1 MSSLVA
7 IRARQ
12 SQLLSEL
19 KECLEELAKASDC
32 EGQFVVSAQDECSPS
47 FCFICPLTEHASKQ
61 LDDVR
66 SGMGRGRAVGQGVK
80 DRYVEAISSIDP
92 RYDARVKMRRLL
104 YHLVPDEDVLDTWF
118 SSALWPHSTLG
129 WPDSPRHAG
138 GNATSLLDYYYP
150 TSVLITSRDIVTL
163 WVVRMV
169 LAGLYNI
176 GKKPF
181 HDVYIHPKILDGRGV
196 TMSKSKGNGVD
207 PLDIIEVFGAD
218 ALRFGVAAMTTET
231 QDIRMPVEYRCPHCE
246 KTTPQTANNMFER
259 GGNPVKVLACKHCK
273 KEFATRWADVAVQE
287 EKGLALMVS
296 DKFEAARNFTN
307 KLWNAAR
314 FAFMNLDGAE
324 PQTLTRSDLPAE
336 DRWILAEL
344 SAVIRSTHEALA
356 NYQYSRATIG
366 LRDFFWSRLC
376 DWYLEMVKYRIAED
390 HAAAAARQ
398 ILAFCL
404 DQVLRLLHPIV
415 PFITERLWQTLNEI
429 APQRGLPGVDGV
441 GIVFPGS
448 CAQPQHEGPQP
459 EGRGSGSG
467 SPGEVLTIATYP
479 PAGGYS
485 ALDDAQVSETFQDL
499 QNATRAVREVRNTA
513 GIAPKDSVAV
523 TIKTTAERTARL
535 QEEAHIL
542 KRMARID
549 DLTIDPAAGRP
560 DRSAIQIVGDLQ
572 IFVHDVID
580 DDAQERQRIEK
591 AVGQLDKRIKGTES
605 KLANENYVRS
615 APAEVV
621 AETREIL
628 NGLKAERGTFQDIL
642 ALLK

>member
-1 MSSLVA
+1 
-7 IRARQ
+7 
-12 SQLLSEL
+12 
-19 KECLEELAKASDC
+19 
-32 EGQFVVSAQDECSPS
+32 
-47 FCFICPLTEHASKQ
+47 
-61 LDDVR
+61 
-66 SGMGRGRAVGQGVK
+66 
-80 DRYVEAISSIDP
+80 
-92 RYDARVKMRRLL
+92 
-104 YHLVPDEDVLDTWF
+104 
-118 SSALWPHSTLG
+118 
-129 WPDSPRHAG
+129 
-138 GNATSLLDYYYP
+138 
-150 TSVLITSRDIVTL
+150 
-163 WVVRMV
+163 
-169 LAGLYNI
+169 
-176 GKKPF
+176 
-181 HDVYIHPKILDGRGV
+181 
-196 TMSKSKGNGVD
+196 
-207 PLDIIEVFGAD
+207 
-218 ALRFGVAAMTTET
+218 
-231 QDIRMPVEYRCPHCE
+231 
-246 KTTPQTANNMFER
+246 
-259 GGNPVKVLACKHCK
+259 
-273 KEFATRWADVAVQE
+273 
-287 EKGLALMVS
+287 
-296 DKFEAARNFTN
+296 
-307 KLWNAAR
+307 
-314 FAFMNLDGAE
+314 
-324 PQTLTRSDLPAE
+324 
-336 DRWILAEL
+336 
-344 SAVIRSTHEALA
+344 
-356 NYQYSRATIG
+356 
-366 LRDFFWSRLC
+366 
-376 DWYLEMVKYRIAED
+376 
-390 HAAAAARQ
+390 
-398 ILAFCL
+398 
-404 DQVLRLLHPIV
+404 
-415 PFITERLWQTLNEI
+415 
-429 APQRGLPGVDGV
+429 
-441 GIVFPGS
+441 FPGS